1 MQDRLEHWRG
11 LSHFIAPR
19 FRTRFSES
27 LENDRLLRKLRA
39 SFSHYEDHLL
49 GDYIEV
55 MPGGPERI
63 EHVHRR
69 LLEAGAPETCV
80 TLSDEPELDA
90 GERPVLEALHA
101 LMWSGAGFVSCL
113 PSRLALYVGEDGST
127 VYLLRRS

>member
-11 LSHFIAPR
+11 LRHFIAPR
-19 FRTRFSES
+19 FRSRFSES

-63 EHVHRR
+63 EQVHRR

-113 PSRLALYVGEDGST
+113 PSRLALYVGEDGSI